1 MLADVKMETDRAGG
15 DRETKLEEE
24 ATTSGKQSET
34 NGSQEGTAVKKGVE
48 DMEATETCPRI
59 FTLAFCNS
67 YGSSDTMP
75 QLQDNG
81 KPMKLTSEFVCV
93 CVCACLCVC
102 LCALHLC
109 ACWCACNV
117 DGGWMYLGG
126 VLCTTYLLACQVS
139 YHR

>member
-34 NGSQEGTAVKKGVE
+34 NGSQEGTAVKKEVE
-48 DMEATETCPRI
+48 DMEAMETCPRI

-75 QLQDNG
+75 PLQDNG
-81 KPMKLTSEFVCV
+81 KPMKLTSEFVCECV
-93 CVCACLCVC
+93 CVCVCVRC
-102 LCALHLC
+102 IYMLASVH
-109 ACWCACNV
+109 AIWME
-117 DGGWMYLGG
+117 DG
-126 VLCTTYLLACQVS
+126 CTLVEFYVPCTYLHA
-139 YHR
+139 R

>member
-34 NGSQEGTAVKKGVE
+34 NGSQEGTAVKKEAE
-48 DMEATETCPRI
+48 DMEAMETCPRI

-67 YGSSDTMP
+67 YGSSDTVP

-93 CVCACLCVC
+93 CVLVCIAFMCLSVC
-102 LCALHLC
+102 MQY
-109 ACWCACNV
+109 
-117 DGGWMYLGG
+117 GWRMDVPWWSFMYH
-126 VLCTTYLLACQVS
+126 VLTGMPGK
-139 YHR
+139 

>member
-15 DRETKLEEE
+15 DREMKSEEE

-34 NGSQEGTAVKKGVE
+34 NGSQEGTAVKKEAE
-48 DMEATETCPRI
+48 DMETTETCPRI

-81 KPMKLTSEFVCV
+81 KPMKLTSELVW
-93 CVCACLCVC
+93 VCACKPMKLTSELVWV
-102 LCALHLC
+102 C
-109 ACWCACNV
+109 ACRTMEN
-117 DGGWMYLGG
+117 L
-126 VLCTTYLLACQVS
+126 
-139 YHR
+139 